1 MKHLDYKLLF
11 DVAVLAG
18 ELMASNGAETYRVE
32 DTVLRILRLS
42 KLKTAD
48 VFVTM
53 TGFTVTLDDPNRN
66 SMTIVR
72 RIAKRGINLGKIHE
86 VNMISRQLC
95 QDEITLEEALKSLKQ
110 VKKATVNTKW
120 NYLAMISITSF
131 FTLMFGGKLPE
142 FLISII
148 TGILIGFLINFS
160 KKYDVHL
167 FLQNL
172 ICAFCVAL
180 IAFAG
185 KFIPNIVY
193 DLDPVIIGS
202 IMPLVPGVAITNAV
216 YDTLHG
222 DYLSGVARALEAIV
236 IAVSL
241 AVGIGFGLSFCQYM
255 IGVIV

>member
-95 QDEITLEEALKSLKQ
+95 QEI
-110 VKKATVNTKW
+110 
-120 NYLAMISITSF
+120 
-131 FTLMFGGKLPE
+131 G
-142 FLISII
+142 
-148 TGILIGFLINFS
+148 
-160 KKYDVHL
+160 
-167 FLQNL
+167 
-172 ICAFCVAL
+172 
-180 IAFAG
+180 
-185 KFIPNIVY
+185 
-193 DLDPVIIGS
+193 
-202 IMPLVPGVAITNAV
+202 
-216 YDTLHG
+216 
-222 DYLSGVARALEAIV
+222 RASCRERV
-236 IAVSL
+236 
-241 AVGIGFGLSFCQYM
+241 CQY
-255 IGVIV
+255 V